1 MQEAFPNGER
11 LLCLEGNDMLAEFLN
26 RVRAQRPMVHCIT
39 NYVTAND
46 CANMLLACGG
56 SAVMADDPE
65 EAAEIAALSDALVLN
80 LGTPNL
86 RRIEAMRLAG
96 QQANRLGRPVVL
108 DPVGAGCSELRR
120 SAALTLLEEVRFAA
134 VRGNASEIAFL
145 ARGRRAKGGVEGE
158 PVEDVCNL
166 ARQLARQRRTV
177 VIVTGGRDIV
187 TDGEG
192 LVFVDNGHPMMR
204 SVTGAGC
211 MLSAVTGAFLGANG
225 QDQLHAALA
234 AVCAVGVCGEIA
246 FRRLGPMDGN
256 AGYRNAII
264 DAMYK
269 LTGEQLEGGAR
280 YADFCG

>member
-108 DPVGAGCSELRR
+108 DPVGAGCSELRDR
-120 SAALTLLEEVRFAA
+120 AALTLLEEVHFAA
-134 VRGNASEIAFL
+134 IRGNASEIAFL

-234 AVCAVGVCGEIA
+234 AVCAVGVCGETA